1 MAVITKYV
9 VVRNGVE
16 LENEFLV
23 KKDADAYDRM
33 LDAADDLAAYIKG
46 AELKIDLEDQT
57 IDAISVFLAK
67 NGPEVTRILKGL
79 RPVAPPA
86 PAGDEGVAGPT
97 PEAPAKKKAASKKKA
112 KPKTKPKTPALLPR
126 LPAIPATPAS

>member
-16 LENEFLV
+16 LDQEFLV
-23 KKDADAYDRM
+23 KKEADAYDKM
-33 LDAADDLAAYIKG
+33 LDAAENLSGFIKDAGLKLDLDDKA
-46 AELKIDLEDQT
+46 

-79 RPVAPPA
+79 N
-86 PAGDEGVAGPT
+86 PT
-97 PEAPAKKKAASKKKA
+97 VMHLRSPEAEPQGASPATTVKKKAATAKA
-112 KPKTKPKTPALLPR
+112 NPKGK
-126 LPAIPATPAS
+126 